1 MRIRQRAV
9 ALYFIDKVNIIRKSK
24 LQYFS
29 FSFPLS
35 SLFVLVTKKTKMKP
49 TQSVVV
55 HYVLNMSNYTI
66 ESKVL
71 VKILSNLI
79 FLVKIALGKIQ
90 KLFFLFFSNN
100 FIFRYTNKVSVE
112 SRVYKNLKL
121 FIENKDEEDEL
132 FDRLTVINKPEK
144 IFSFFNH
151 SYFYFYRQQVL
162 INI

>member
-9 ALYFIDKVNIIRKSK
+9 ALYFIDKVNIIKKRT
-24 LQYFS
+24 LPYFS
-29 FSFPLS
+29 LSFPLS

-90 KLFFLFFSNN
+90 RLFFLFFSNY

-144 IFSFFNH
+144 NLFLIIRF
-151 SYFYFYRQQVL
+151 FYFYRQQVL